1 MISVLVNILLY
12 IVVIGVLVF
21 VHELGHYLA
30 AKSVKATIYE
40 FSLGF
45 GPKVVSKE
53 YRGIQYSIRA
63 IPLGG
68 YVKIAGDGDPSTEK
82 GRKERDDPNSLKKK
96 KKIAQAWVMSAGV
109 IMNLLL
115 ATGIYY
121 IALST
126 NDWYVSLSSEFR
138 EFEPIV
144 GEVQYEQLR
153 EVEYE
158 GLLEG
163 SGAEEANIPEKGILK
178 KVEGE
183 EVEYSFDIGEILE
196 NKEGQQVTVEICE
209 EDQCQDYEIIVSEEG
224 YLGLMVYSNYIVN
237 ISYENNKVLSGPGH
251 LLNMLKLTYG
261 KLTTLFSEAKQT
273 GDYTEVANTFTGP
286 IGIYIV
292 LDYFKQFGFI
302 SILSLIADLSISLA
316 IINMLPL
323 PALDG
328 GRVLI
333 LIVESI
339 FKKDLN
345 EKVEAVII
353 NASFIFL
360 MLLMVAILVKD
371 FVTLE
376 SIKNMFG

>member
-178 KVEGE
+178 EVEGE
-183 EVEYSFDIGEILE
+183 EVQYSFDIGEILE
-196 NKEGQQVTVEICE
+196 NKKGQQVTVEICE
-209 EDQCQDYEIIVSEEG
+209 EDQCQDYEIVVSEEG
-224 YLGLMVYSNYIVN
+224 YLGLMIYSNYIVN

-353 NASFIFL
+353 NVSFIFL

-371 FVTLE
+371 FVTLD
-376 SIKNMFG
+376 SIKSMFG

>member
-163 SGAEEANIPEKGILK
+163 SGAEEADIPEKGILK
-178 KVEGE
+178 KVAGE

-196 NKEGQQVTVEICE
+196 NKKGQQVTVEICE
-209 EDQCQDYEIIVSEEG
+209 EDQCQDYEIVVSEEG

-353 NASFIFL
+353 NVSFIFL

>member
-178 KVEGE
+178 EVEGE
-183 EVEYSFDIGEILE
+183 EVQYSFDIGEILE
-196 NKEGQQVTVEICE
+196 NKKGQQVIVEICE

-353 NASFIFL
+353 NVSFIFL